1 MPAVDKSTRQTVSV
15 GRYEILVIFWIICRR
30 HLWICLSIGLRVPLT
45 ILHLLL
51 LLPYQKFGMI
61 RYRIFSAELSILM
74 DSLGFFQF
82 LCRELNGVLL
92 VERLR

>member
-1 MPAVDKSTRQTVSV
+1 VSV
-15 GRYEILVIFWIICRR
+15 GRYEVLVIFWIIWRM

-51 LLPYQKFGMI
+51 LLPYQKLGMI
-61 RYRIFSAELSILM
+61 RYRILSAELSILM

-92 VERLR
+92 LERLR

>member
-1 MPAVDKSTRQTVSV
+1 VSV
-15 GRYEILVIFWIICRR
+15 GRYEVLVIFWIIWRR

-51 LLPYQKFGMI
+51 LLPHQKFGMI
-61 RYRIFSAELSILM
+61 RYRILSAELSILM

-82 LCRELNGVLL
+82 LCRELNCVLL
-92 VERLR
+92 LERLR